1 MKNNK
6 AIKNVINKGAE
17 NLPFFALVVKMIS
30 HLPERSQ
37 EILIKRFGMTGE
49 KAQTLDRIGKDY
61 GITRERIRQIISDAI
76 KKISKKELDLEFDG
90 AEEKIFFTIKE
101 NCGIIRQEEAIK
113 KIAGELG
120 AKEENA
126 LKFFIKNLSK
136 IRVMEVRNLIEK
148 CWVANVSV
156 LEEVK
161 ALEKTAKEV
170 LEQEGRP
177 LQMETLTEK
186 IQKISPQFTNKEISC
201 LLDTLCTIKKNSFGY
216 WGLKNWPEI
225 NPRGIKDKIY
235 LVLKEKNAPLHF
247 IEVAEM
253 IDKHGLSKKKAHPQT
268 VHNELIKDERFVL
281 IGRGIY
287 ALSDWGYKKGTVRD
301 VISEILKNRG
311 PLERKHIL
319 GEVAKIRK
327 VKKSTIMINLNDGK
341 FFNKVG
347 EKYAV
352 KK

>member
-1 MKNNK
+1 MKYNK
-6 AIKNVINKGAE
+6 ATKNAINRGAE
-17 NLPFFALVVKMIS
+17 NLPFFGLVIGLIS
-30 HLPERSQ
+30 NLPERSQ
-37 EILIKRFGMTGE
+37 EILVKRFGMTGE
-49 KAQTLDRIGKDY
+49 KAQTLDKIGKDY

-76 KKISKKELDLEFDG
+76 KKVAKKEMGAEFDG

-101 NCGIIRQEEAIK
+101 NCGIIRQEEAVK
-113 KIAGELG
+113 KIAGGLG

-126 LKFFIKNLSK
+126 LKFFVKNLSK
-136 IRVMEVRNLIEK
+136 IKTLEVRNLTEK
-148 CWVANVSV
+148 CWVAAVSV

-161 ALEKTAKEV
+161 TLEKTAKEV
-170 LEQEGRP
+170 LEKEGKP
-177 LQMETLTEK
+177 LKIEVLTEK
-186 IQKISPQFTNKEISC
+186 IQRISPQFTNKEIVC
-201 LLDTLCTIKKNSFGY
+201 LMDTLCSIKKNSFGY

-253 IDKHGLSKKKAHPQT
+253 IDKHGLAKKKAHPQT

-301 VISEILKNRG
+301 VIAEILKNHG

-319 GEVAKIRK
+319 EEVAKIRK
-327 VKKSTIMINLNDGK
+327 VKRSTVMINLNDGK
-341 FFNKVG
+341 FFDKLG